1 MAWIWLLWTTF
12 RYETVLS
19 YNTFNNKQDLITQ
32 GTTLNGFNIAGSSN
46 INFFNPANQLDV
58 QQLNYGVIAG
68 IGTTLSTLST
78 SIGNLATGKQDL
90 LVAGA
95 GIDITNNIISSRGGN
110 TFVGFRVFTTTGT
123 HTQFLLNQTLTI
135 DFDEG
140 INYNNVG
147 TNRGYFIAP
156 TNGYYSFK
164 GKIRLPSGSNARSFV
179 AFYIDR
185 GSGRV
190 EYESFYADL
199 SVSDYST
206 IARGQ
211 TSSCIAK
218 LNAGDKMTL
227 GLDATASTIGSAVV
241 DIIFSGYKINDF

>member
-1 MAWIWLLWTTF
+1 MSLASGGYYVKVAQIEEQLEALDVSAGNLIQKI
-12 RYETVLS
+12 EDLS
-19 YNTFNNKQDLITQ
+19 GSVIEFKAEFQDLSAQVQNLSTNKQDLLTA
-32 GTTLNGFNIAGSSN
+32 GT
-46 INFFNPANQLDV
+46 
-58 QQLNYGVIAG
+58 
-68 IGTTLSTLST
+68 
-78 SIGNLATGKQDL
+78 
-90 LVAGA
+90 
-95 GIDITNNIISSRGGN
+95 GIDITNNVISSTGGGSS
-110 TFVGFRVFTTTGT
+110 FVGFRVFTTAGT
-123 HTQFLLNQTLTI
+123 HSEFLLNQTLTI

-140 INYNNVG
+140 GNYDNVG
-147 TNRGYFIAP
+147 SNRGYFIAP

-164 GKIRLPSGSNARSFV
+164 GKIRLPTGSNARSFV

-199 SVSDYST
+199 SVSSATT

-227 GLDATASTIGSAVV
+227 GLDATASTIGSPVV
-241 DIIFSGYKINDF
+241 DIIFAGYKINDF

>member
-1 MAWIWLLWTTF
+1 MWGNVSI
-12 RYETVLS
+12 S
-19 YNTFNNKQDLITQ
+19 GDLVI
-32 GTTLNGFNIAGSSN
+32 GDVSASN
-46 INFFNPANQLDV
+46 ISAINISA
-58 QQLNYGVIAG
+58 
-68 IGTTLSTLST
+68 T
-78 SIGNLATGKQDL
+78 SITADVITAEDGNILDLKQDL
-90 LVAGA
+90 LVAGT
-95 GIDITNNIISSRGGN
+95 GIDITNNIISSTGGN

-199 SVSDYST
+199 SVSGYST

>member
-1 MAWIWLLWTTF
+1 VWGNVSI
-12 RYETVLS
+12 S
-19 YNTFNNKQDLITQ
+19 GDLVI
-32 GTTLNGFNIAGSSN
+32 GDVSASN
-46 INFFNPANQLDV
+46 ISAINISA
-58 QQLNYGVIAG
+58 
-68 IGTTLSTLST
+68 T
-78 SIGNLATGKQDL
+78 SITADVITAEGGNILDLLDLKQDL
-90 LVAGA
+90 LVA
-95 GIDITNNIISSRGGN
+95 GIDITNNIISSTGGGN

-199 SVSDYST
+199 SVSGYST

>member
-1 MAWIWLLWTTF
+1 MSLASGGYYVKVAQIEEQL
-12 RYETVLS
+12 E
-19 YNTFNNKQDLITQ
+19 
-32 GTTLNGFNIAGSSN
+32 A
-46 INFFNPANQLDV
+46 LDV
-58 QQLNYGVIAG
+58 SAG
-68 IGTTLSTLST
+68 NVLQKIEDLSGS
-78 SIGNLATGKQDL
+78 
-90 LVAGA
+90 V
-95 GIDITNNIISSRGGN
+95 
-110 TFVGFRVFTTTGT
+110 
-123 HTQFLLNQTLTI
+123 I

-140 INYNNVG
+140 GNYDNVG
-147 TNRGYFIAP
+147 SNRGYFIAP

-164 GKIRLPSGSNARSFV
+164 GKIRLPTGSNARSFV

-199 SVSDYST
+199 SVSSATT

-227 GLDATASTIGSAVV
+227 GLDATASTISSPVV
-241 DIIFSGYKINDF
+241 DIIFAGYKINDF

>member
-1 MAWIWLLWTTF
+1 MSIYSEARNKAIFNNSSAKEYTINVVDNGGVLTTV
-12 RYETVLS
+12 RQNLATAETNITDLS
-19 YNTFNNKQDLITQ
+19 NNKQDLLTA
-32 GTTLNGFNIAGSSN
+32 GT
-46 INFFNPANQLDV
+46 
-58 QQLNYGVIAG
+58 
-68 IGTTLSTLST
+68 
-78 SIGNLATGKQDL
+78 
-90 LVAGA
+90 
-95 GIDITNNIISSRGGN
+95 GIDITNNVISSTGGSSS
-110 TFVGFRVFTTTGT
+110 FVGFRVFTTTGT
-123 HTQFLLNQTLTI
+123 HSEFLLNQTLTI

-140 INYNNVG
+140 GNYDNVG
-147 TNRGYFIAP
+147 SNRGYFIAP

-164 GKIRLPSGSNARSFV
+164 GKIRLPTGSNARSFV

-190 EYESFYADL
+190 EYESFYANL
-199 SVSDYST
+199 SGTDYST

>member
-1 MAWIWLLWTTF
+1 MSLASGGYYVKVAQIEEQLEALDVSAGNLIQKI
-12 RYETVLS
+12 EDLS
-19 YNTFNNKQDLITQ
+19 GSVIEFKAEFQDLSAQVQNLSTNKQDLLTA
-32 GTTLNGFNIAGSSN
+32 GT
-46 INFFNPANQLDV
+46 
-58 QQLNYGVIAG
+58 
-68 IGTTLSTLST
+68 
-78 SIGNLATGKQDL
+78 
-90 LVAGA
+90 
-95 GIDITNNIISSRGGN
+95 GIDITNNVISSTGGSSS
-110 TFVGFRVFTTTGT
+110 FVGFRVFTTTGT

-140 INYNNVG
+140 ANYNNVG
-147 TNRGYFIAP
+147 SNRGYFIAP

-164 GKIRLPSGSNARSFV
+164 GKIRLPTGSNARSFV
-179 AFYIDR
+179 SFYIDS

-199 SVSDYST
+199 SVSSATT

-227 GLDATASTIGSAVV
+227 GLDATASTIGSPVV
-241 DIIFSGYKINDF
+241 DIIFSGYKIIDF